1 MLAIIKMNAFSI
13 LLIALVIVIIT
24 LLFIILSLIKSNS
37 KAVRWGKN
45 FGGIDAK
52 NVPFNC
58 TLNGHPM
65 CCEALDNSNEV
76 VGNHH
81 FTSRGIGN
89 DYELLKQHNKKHH
102 SSSNNHCYMNKT
114 YISSDFELFNI
125 NYAIILDQISDL
137 KQREEKF
144 LQLIYSN
151 DYVYNS
157 TKWLTR
163 VKYHMSTP
171 HIITIPTRDDYI
183 YLSRFEM
190 SIICPSASSTSN
202 TTGKTSIWS
211 GSSSKSTGGKGS
223 STAGGVRPSYTW
235 IEWIEPLTLTA
246 RHPFAMTGC
255 KKVRDSNSNSLNSN
269 SNSNNIT
276 GIYSKNKP
284 SVGLCNIDYVL
295 LQSGE
300 ALYNQQ
306 QYMLHTLHTQHSPS
320 SSTAL
325 RHTTTPTLTSRSSGS
340 STIGGSGSSAGAS
353 GHGRGKHYMLDLGSS
368 TFTSSL
374 KWFACGYSQ
383 VRCG

>member
-1 MLAIIKMNAFSI
+1 MIIKIHAFTISMT
-13 LLIALVIVIIT
+13 ALVVVIII
-24 LLFIILSLIKSNS
+24 LLFIILSLMKSNS

-58 TLNGHPM
+58 SLNGHPM
-65 CCEALDNSNEV
+65 CCEAFDSSHEV
-76 VGNHH
+76 ESSHH

-125 NYAIILDQISDL
+125 YYALILDQISDL
-137 KQREEKF
+137 KQREDKL

-151 DYVYNS
+151 DYIHNS
-157 TKWLTR
+157 TKWLNR
-163 VKYHMSTP
+163 VKYHVSTP
-171 HIITIPTRDDYI
+171 HIINIPTKDDYI

-190 SIICPSASSTSN
+190 SVICSSHTGSTSSSSSSTGKSSN
-202 TTGKTSIWS
+202 TSHN
-211 GSSSKSTGGKGS
+211 GSSGTGG
-223 STAGGVRPSYTW
+223 AHPSHTW

-246 RHPFAMTGC
+246 RHPFAMAEC
-255 KKVRDSNSNSLNSN
+255 KKVRDTHTNSVTNSNST
-269 SNSNNIT
+269 T
-276 GIYSKNKP
+276 GVYSKNNP
-284 SVGLCNIDYVL
+284 SVGLGNIDYIL

-306 QYMLHTLHTQHSPS
+306 QYQQLHIQHSPS
-320 SSTAL
+320 TTTAL
-325 RHTTTPTLTSRSSGS
+325 RHPTTPTAIGGASSGTS
-340 STIGGSGSSAGAS
+340 TSGSTINGAASSS
-353 GHGRGKHYMLDLGSS
+353 HKRSKHFMLDLGSS

-383 VRCG
+383 VRFAYG